1 MGEVYIP
8 QVVKQQ
14 YLRTL
19 TLKEDAEKEKLLQNA
34 TVERKK
40 TQSKVQK
47 IKNEAAEIKEQAAA
61 QSKLIKVTS
70 EANYTAI
77 VETARSQGLN
87 LLYTYLNITD
97 QEHKNSFD
105 YLRTLRSLDNV
116 HLTVDFQQRI
126 VGSMGSGK

>member
-40 TQSKVQK
+40 TQSKVGVK
-47 IKNEAAEIKEQAAA
+47 IKV
-61 QSKLIKVTS
+61 QS
-70 EANYTAI
+70 
-77 VETARSQGLN
+77 
-87 LLYTYLNITD
+87 
-97 QEHKNSFD
+97 
-105 YLRTLRSLDNV
+105 
-116 HLTVDFQQRI
+116 
-126 VGSMGSGK
+126 